1 MILDVLI
8 IVLLIFTIIYGYVKG
23 CIKIVAKL
31 VSLVVALMLAYI
43 MAGQVGRYILNTEFG
58 GDVRMSIENRAVN
71 ELDKV
76 EQESAIYIIKEKFS
90 LNNDKVLVDKIV
102 DYVFI
107 GMGFIVV
114 FVIARI
120 VLWAGQKILEN
131 VFELPVL
138 RTFNKL
144 GGVVAAVALYITEI
158 SIILSI
164 IKMLTTF
171 AFMNGVVEV
180 IQSSVITR
188 FIYEHNICT
197 KIILSKI
204 F

>member
-58 GDVRMSIENRAVN
+58 GDIRMSIENRAVN